1 MKMPHGMFPVACR
14 GKRVALDVALGLHHL
29 HSLKLTHFDIKSGK
43 KCLQAACLPW
53 MGPVCRRLMLL
64 LCSGRLPP
72 AATCCP
78 PPPLPPTPPPHPPLL
93 TRPPLLTPL
102 PHPQQTCF
110 CPRRS

>member
-1 MKMPHGMFPVACR
+1 MKMQHGMFPVACR

-64 LCSGRLPP
+64 LWCLKRQPLHQ
-72 AATCCP
+72 
-78 PPPLPPTPPPHPPLL
+78 PPLP
-93 TRPPLLTPL
+93 L
-102 PHPQQTCF
+102 P
-110 CPRRS
+110 RSRC